1 MSSAGKELKT
11 DHRTPA
17 EVELDSIERKL
28 NTVVI
33 GLEVL
38 TGICAGIQDADTP
51 DEAGVDAEDDEG
63 ESLGRTFGSTHEG
76 APG

>member
-1 MSSAGKELKT
+1 M
-11 DHRTPA
+11 
-17 EVELDSIERKL
+17 ELDSIERKL

-51 DEAGVDAEDDEG
+51 GEAGVEGDDEG
-63 ESLGRTFGSTHEG
+63 ELKSLVLLIWRGLIC
-76 APG
+76 